1 MSFFDMA
8 EQLLAGQA
16 QPQGGSPNVLCEVLS
31 MVNNHPGGLPALV
44 QGFEQNGLGGVV
56 NSWMAS
62 DVPNQPVSGAQVQ
75 NVLGSQQLQDLAA
88 KLGVSPE
95 VASGLAAQVL
105 PGIIDHLTPNGQVPA
120 GGSNLMELGEGLL
133 RNFMK

>member
-1 MSFFDMA
+1 MSLFDMA
-8 EQLLAGQA
+8 EQLLGGQA
-16 QPQGGSPNVLCEVLS
+16 QPQGGNANVVCEVLS

-44 QGFEQNGLGGVV
+44 QGFENGLGGVV

-62 DVPNQPVSGAQVQ
+62 GAPNQPVSGAQVQ
-75 NVLGSQQLQDLAA
+75 NVLGGQQLQDLAA

-133 RNFMK
+133 KNFMK